1 MDWVC
6 DKDAVQSRLPT
17 ITVVELVDWVNEIHT
32 WGLSQ
37 YGPSCEQDIKGV
49 LNFGVRT
56 SDVHEQL
63 LDRIVS
69 INGTSSKFL

>member
-1 MDWVC
+1 MC
-6 DKDAVQSRLPT
+6 DKEAVQSRLPT
-17 ITVVELVDWVNEIHT
+17 SIQSESWLIGLMRFIHG
-32 WGLSQ
+32 GLSQ
-37 YGPSCEQDIKGV
+37 YGPSCEQDIKGA

-56 SDVHEQL
+56 SDVHDQL